1 MSFMPSY
8 ITKIGI
14 IAKQEICIS
23 HKNNIQKIADFIAKA
38 GKKLFMDEDVASC
51 LKSREK
57 SFTRAELLEKCDLI
71 LVLGG
76 DGTILKTAGY
86 MPKMPK
92 IGKSRP
98 QKHLKN
104 LSKNSPHVPLI
115 LGVNFGNLGFL
126 AETRPENLQED
137 LRKIFKNEYE
147 IDERFLMRVNH
158 LRNKKI
164 INTFLALNDAVI
176 SQGAFSRLITMGI
189 EIGPQKMVNF
199 KADGVIISSPTG
211 STGHS
216 LSAGGSIV
224 HPSVQAFIVTPICTT
239 TLSMRPIVIPNEGEI
254 KITIPA
260 LRRPGQNVLGITID
274 GQTTVPIEFGDE
286 IIIKKSSRPFHMARV
301 KGGKSYYQ
309 LLRSKLHWGEHFE
322 E

>member
-1 MSFMPSY
+1 MVKEVGDWFRFLSNVIHIVKFWY
-8 ITKIGI
+8 ITKFWTY
-14 IAKQEICIS
+14 
-23 HKNNIQKIADFIAKA
+23 KNNIQKIADFIVKT

-137 LRKIFKNEYE
+137 LRKIFKNNIHNWKY
-147 IDERFLMRVNH
+147 
-158 LRNKKI
+158 
-164 INTFLALNDAVI
+164 
-176 SQGAFSRLITMGI
+176 TM
-189 EIGPQKMVNF
+189 M
-199 KADGVIISSPTG
+199 
-211 STGHS
+211 
-216 LSAGGSIV
+216 
-224 HPSVQAFIVTPICTT
+224 
-239 TLSMRPIVIPNEGEI
+239 
-254 KITIPA
+254 
-260 LRRPGQNVLGITID
+260 
-274 GQTTVPIEFGDE
+274 
-286 IIIKKSSRPFHMARV
+286 
-301 KGGKSYYQ
+301 
-309 LLRSKLHWGEHFE
+309 W
-322 E
+322 